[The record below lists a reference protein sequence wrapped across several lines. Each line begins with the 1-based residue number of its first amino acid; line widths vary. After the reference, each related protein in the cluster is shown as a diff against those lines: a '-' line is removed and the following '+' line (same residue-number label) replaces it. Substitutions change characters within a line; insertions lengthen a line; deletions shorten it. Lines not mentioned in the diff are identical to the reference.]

1 VISRVADHCFWVG
14 RYLDRAEST
23 ARLLQVT
30 RSLAFDAEMPTSAV
44 WRPVVTVSGQYAD
57 FAERFG
63 DRAAGMGDVVQR
75 YMTWAPENDVSIRN
89 SIWGAREGA
98 RSVREVLSLDIWQAT
113 NELYLWFVS
122 EEAQK
127 QFQIDRDDIY
137 RQIRRQTQL
146 SLGLV
151 RSTMLHD
158 TPMDILWLGVL
169 LERIGQ
175 TARILDMHH
184 YLLDEDIHEDV
195 HEDVDEDVDKDVG
208 AGSAKH
214 QIVQTSLWL
223 SLLRTCSGFEAFM
236 RVHKG
241 RVTGHDAVEFLL
253 FEERFPRSLRY
264 CVRSAVGLVRRIW
277 PEQLASIG
285 GAPLARLAA
294 LDDWLG
300 ERKHD
305 LLPSS
310 IHDLLTHV
318 VDEVALV
325 CSETRQA
332 ISGAAIVPETEKAEV
347 APKGEAQ
354 SQSQTG
360 PVGEAEAAAT
370 APAPAPPSTPQ

>member
-1 VISRVADHCFWVG
+1 MISRVADHCFWVG

-30 RSLAFDAEMPTSAV
+30 RALAFDAEMPTQAV
-44 WRPVVTVSGQYAD
+44 WRPVVTVSGQYPD
-57 FAERFG
+57 FIERFG
-63 DRAAGMGDVVQR
+63 DKAAGQGDAVQR
-75 YMTWAPENDVSIRN
+75 YMTWAPENSVSIRS
-89 SIWGAREGA
+89 SIWGARESA
-98 RSVREVLSLDIWQAT
+98 RSIREVLSLDIWQAT

-122 EEAQK
+122 EDAQRTYAL
-127 QFQIDRDDIY
+127 DRDEIY

-184 YLLDEDIHEDV
+184 YLLEGEDEAPGKSGPE
-195 HEDVDEDVDKDVG
+195 
-208 AGSAKH
+208 AGPTKH
-214 QIVQTSLWL
+214 QIVQTALWL

-241 RVTGHDAVEFLL
+241 RVTGSGAVEFLL

-264 CVRSAVGLVRRIW
+264 CVRSALALMRRIW
-277 PEQLASIG
+277 PAELAAIG

-294 LDDWLG
+294 LDAWLG
-300 ERKHD
+300 ERKRD

-325 CSETRQA
+325 CSEARHA
-332 ISGAAIVPETEKAEV
+332 MSGATAT
-347 APKGEAQ
+347 
-354 SQSQTG
+354 S
-360 PVGEAEAAAT
+360 EAALDPKA
-370 APAPAPPSTPQ
+370 AEQ

>member
-1 VISRVADHCFWVG
+1 MISRVAEHCFWVG

-30 RSLAFDAEMPTSAV
+30 RALAFDAEMPTQAV
-44 WRPVVTVSGQYAD
+44 WRPVVTVSGQYPD
-57 FAERFG
+57 FSERFG
-63 DRAAGMGDVVQR
+63 DKAAGQGDAVQR
-75 YMTWAPENDVSIRN
+75 YMTWATENAVSIRS
-89 SIWGAREGA
+89 SIWGARESA
-98 RSVREVLSLDIWQAT
+98 RSIREVLSLDIWQAT

-122 EEAQK
+122 EEAQRTYTL
-127 QFQIDRDDIY
+127 DRDEIY

-184 YLLDEDIHEDV
+184 YLLDGEGGKKQEA
-195 HEDVDEDVDKDVG
+195 G
-208 AGSAKH
+208 AAKH
-214 QIVQTSLWL
+214 QIVQTALWL

-241 RVTGHDAVEFLL
+241 RVTGTDAVQFLL

-264 CVRSAVGLVRRIW
+264 CVRSALGLMRRIW
-277 PEQLASIG
+277 PAELAAIG

-294 LDDWLG
+294 LDAWLG
-300 ERKHD
+300 ERKRD

-325 CSETRQA
+325 CSEARHSM
-332 ISGAAIVPETEKAEV
+332 SGAT
-347 APKGEAQ
+347 
-354 SQSQTG
+354 
-360 PVGEAEAAAT
+360 T
-370 APAPAPPSTPQ
+370 APEPPPEARMAQQ

>member
-1 VISRVADHCFWVG
+1 VG

-30 RSLAFDAEMPTSAV
+30 RSLAFDAEMPTAAC

-63 DRAAGMGDVVQR
+63 DQAAGAGDVVQR
-75 YMTWAPENDVSIRN
+75 YMTWAPENPVSIRN
-89 SIWGAREGA
+89 SVWAARESA
-98 RSVREVLSLDIWQAT
+98 RSIREVLSLDIWQAT

-127 QFQIDRDDIY
+127 LYTNDRDEIY
-137 RQIRRQTQL
+137 RQVRRATQL
-146 SLGLV
+146 NLGLV

-184 YLLDEDIHEDV
+184 YLLDED
-195 HEDVDEDVDKDVG
+195 VG
-208 AGSAKH
+208 AGKH
-214 QIVQTSLWL
+214 QIVQTALWL

-241 RVTGHDAVEFLL
+241 RVTGAQAVDFLL

-264 CVRSAVGLVRRIW
+264 CVRSALGLMRRIW
-277 PEQLASIG
+277 PEPAAAVG
-285 GAPLARLAA
+285 RVPVARMTA
-294 LDDWLG
+294 LDAWLAD
-300 ERKHD
+300 RKD
-305 LLPSS
+305 DVQSSS

-318 VDEVALV
+318 VDEIALTCGEV
-325 CSETRQA
+325 RD
-332 ISGAAIVPETEKAEV
+332 GMLGV
-347 APKGEAQ
+347 APPPAGEA
-354 SQSQTG
+354 G
-360 PVGEAEAAAT
+360 GAEA
-370 APAPAPPSTPQ
+370 PPPTSQQQ

>member
-1 VISRVADHCFWVG
+1 MISRVADHCFWVG

-30 RSLAFDAEMPTSAV
+30 RSLAFDAEMPTTAV
-44 WRPVVTVSGQYAD
+44 WRPVVTVSGQYED

-75 YMTWAPENDVSIRN
+75 YMTWAPENAVSIRN
-89 SIWGAREGA
+89 SIWGARESA

-127 QFQIDRDDIY
+127 QFQVDRDDVY

-184 YLLDEDIHEDV
+184 YLLDA
-195 HEDVDEDVDKDVG
+195 DVDKNVG
-208 AGSAKH
+208 ADAGKH

-264 CVRSAVGLVRRIW
+264 CVRSAVALVRRIW

-300 ERKHD
+300 ERKRD

-318 VDEVALV
+318 VDEVAAT

-332 ISGAAIVPETEKAEV
+332 ISGATLLPEIETAEPEV
-347 APKGEAQ
+347 AREGQ
-354 SQSQTG
+354 SQSQG
-360 PVGEAEAAAT
+360 AAEAPKA
-370 APAPAPPSTPQ
+370 APPSTPQ

>member
-30 RSLAFDAEMPTSAV
+30 RSLAFDAEMPTTAV

-75 YMTWAPENDVSIRN
+75 YMTWAPENEVSIRN

-184 YLLDEDIHEDV
+184 YLLDED
-195 HEDVDEDVDKDVG
+195 VDEDEDVG
-208 AGSAKH
+208 AGSGKH

-300 ERKHD
+300 ERKRD

-318 VDEVALV
+318 VDEVALT

-332 ISGAAIVPETEKAEV
+332 ISGATLVPEAEG
-347 APKGEAQ
+347 AAGAAEAAGQDQDQAQ
-354 SQSQTG
+354 SQSQGQT
-360 PVGEAEAAAT
+360 EAPT
-370 APAPAPPSTPQ
+370 ATPQATPQ

>member
-1 VISRVADHCFWVG
+1 MISRVADHCFWVG

-30 RSLAFDAEMPTSAV
+30 RALAFDAEMPTQAV
-44 WRPVVTVSGQYAD
+44 WRPVVTVSGQYPD
-57 FAERFG
+57 FVERFG
-63 DRAAGMGDVVQR
+63 DRAAGNGDAVQR
-75 YMTWAPENDVSIRN
+75 YMTWATENTISIRS
-89 SIWGAREGA
+89 SIWGARESA
-98 RSVREVLSLDIWQAT
+98 RSIREVLSLDIWQAT
-113 NELYLWFVS
+113 NELYLWFMS
-122 EEAQK
+122 EEAQRTYAL
-127 QFQIDRDDIY
+127 DRDEIY

-184 YLLDEDIHEDV
+184 YLLEGANGNGSNGSAGPAQD
-195 HEDVDEDVDKDVG
+195 G
-208 AGSAKH
+208 AGKH
-214 QIVQTSLWL
+214 QIVQTALWL

-264 CVRSAVGLVRRIW
+264 CVRSALGLMRRIW
-277 PEQLASIG
+277 PAELAAIG

-294 LDDWLG
+294 LDEWLG
-300 ERKHD
+300 ERKRD
-305 LLPSS
+305 LEAES
-310 IHDLLTHV
+310 IHELLTHV
-318 VDEVALV
+318 VDETALV
-325 CSETRQA
+325 CSDARHA
-332 ISGAAIVPETEKAEV
+332 MSGATSAPEPE
-347 APKGEAQ
+347 
-354 SQSQTG
+354 
-360 PVGEAEAAAT
+360 
-370 APAPAPPSTPQ
+370 APPEPKPTPTQQ

>member
-30 RSLAFDAEMPTSAV
+30 RSLAFDAEMPTAAC

-63 DRAAGMGDVVQR
+63 DKAAGAGDVVQR
-75 YMTWAPENDVSIRN
+75 YMTWATENPVSIRN
-89 SIWGAREGA
+89 SIWAARESA
-98 RSVREVLSLDIWQAT
+98 RSIREVLSLDIWQAT

-127 QFQIDRDDIY
+127 LYANDRDEIY
-137 RQIRRQTQL
+137 RQVRRATQL
-146 SLGLV
+146 NLGLV

-184 YLLDEDIHEDV
+184 YLLEDEAA
-195 HEDVDEDVDKDVG
+195 G
-208 AGSAKH
+208 AAGSGKH
-214 QIVQTSLWL
+214 QIVQTALWL

-241 RVTGHDAVEFLL
+241 RVGGAEAVSFLL
-253 FEERFPRSLRY
+253 FEDRFPRSLRY
-264 CVRSAVGLVRRIW
+264 CVRSALGLMRRIW
-277 PEQLASIG
+277 PEPVADVG
-285 GAPLARLAA
+285 RVALARLTD
-294 LDDWLG
+294 LDAWLV
-300 ERKHD
+300 ERQD
-305 LLPSS
+305 DVQPSS

-318 VDEVALV
+318 VDEIGLTCGDVRHGMLGIAPV
-325 CSETRQA
+325 
-332 ISGAAIVPETEKAEV
+332 ETETQAQAQTQGQTETDADDELVLPV
-347 APKGEAQ
+347 A
-354 SQSQTG
+354 
-360 PVGEAEAAAT
+360 V
-370 APAPAPPSTPQ
+370 TPNQQ